1 MTRKSNK
8 NSRRGARRSSRS
20 ISITRVPF
28 HHVVS
33 AALSSGSA
41 NVAIRPSSGNLGAAS
56 AMYTAFDLYRLRKL
70 RFRLLPNTSMGT
82 AQVAGFYPEAV
93 VTNPTIANGSDCI
106 DSCYV
111 NNDMTVPSRW
121 VNVPA
126 VRIKG
131 QVDWYKSQPDAGD
144 IDLEDA
150 GNICVSGTTTET
162 YYLEVEGLW
171 EFKNPNNPAITLE
184 RIKDQVR
191 AEMKETLLSSKITK
205 H

>member
-8 NSRRGARRSSRS
+8 NSRRGARRSGQSN
-20 ISITRVPF
+20 SITRVPF

-33 AALSSGSA
+33 AALASGSA
-41 NVAIRPSSGNLGAAS
+41 NLAVVPSSGNLGAAQYLYS
-56 AMYTAFDLYRLRKL
+56 AYDLYRIRKL

-93 VTNPTIANGSDCI
+93 VTNPTIAAGTDCL
-106 DSCYV
+106 DSCYI
-111 NNDMTVPSRW
+111 NNDMTIPSRW
-121 VNVPA
+121 VNVPPT
-126 VRIKG
+126 RLKG
-131 QVDWYKSQPDAGD
+131 LIDWYKCQPDAGD
-144 IDLEDA
+144 VDFETM
-150 GNICVSGTTTET
+150 GNILVSGTTTET

-171 EFKNPNNPAITLE
+171 EFKNPNSASVLMEKLKEQI
-184 RIKDQVR
+184 R